1 MPKDAIESILTAA
14 TSLFAE
20 RGVGGVSLLE
30 VAKSA
35 KVSSGLIIY
44 HFKSK
49 DNLLFIVS
57 RMILSR
63 LHRGALEA
71 MRPELP
77 PLEAV
82 HAFIDSL
89 FAFASENRD
98 SAVFLVKC
106 NPFMGLD
113 LSRFPETELVVL
125 KSQIVGLVLARVR
138 QGVEAGGFNAV
149 SEEALEFI
157 LWSMLLGVCR
167 SFDQNLDK
175 GLLARELKELFTYR
189 LTGSLGSPVREVK
202 GDQTNQE
209 GVR

>member
-1 MPKDAIESILTAA
+1 MAKDAVESILTAA

-63 LHRGALEA
+63 LHRCALEA
-71 MRPELP
+71 MPPEAD
-77 PLEAV
+77 PLEAI

-89 FAFASENRD
+89 FAFAAENRD
-98 SAVFLVKC
+98 SAVFLAKC
-106 NPFMGLD
+106 NPFMRLD
-113 LSRFPETELVVL
+113 LTRFPETELVVL
-125 KSQIVGLVLARVR
+125 KNQIVGLVLSRVR
-138 QGVEAGGFNAV
+138 QGVEAGIFNSV

-157 LWSMLLGVCR
+157 IWSMLQGVCR
-167 SFDQNLDK
+167 SFSQSLDK

-189 LTGSLGSPVREVK
+189 LMGSLREPLRK
-202 GDQTNQE
+202 LHGEQSNQE